1 MYKCSLSP
9 LFLFCGKKKKKT
21 YPNAESEMSR
31 NSMRMKYFMLTILCS
46 YHGLN
51 IFHVQKIN
59 KPSESNLGK
68 ETECYKNVP
77 IVY

>member
-1 MYKCSLSP
+1 MFFEP
-9 LFLFCGKKKKKT
+9 AFLVLLKKKKKKKT

-31 NSMRMKYFMLTILCS
+31 NSMRMKYFMLTILRS
-46 YHGLN
+46 YHSLN

-68 ETECYKNVP
+68 ETECHKNVP